1 MSEIVKRPAERDA
14 FCRGCDITIK
24 KGSLM
29 ITTYSRRNRGQNIHF
44 CIECA
49 KNIGKMGSKE

>member
-1 MSEIVKRPAERDA
+1 
-14 FCRGCDITIK
+14 
-24 KGSLM
+24 M